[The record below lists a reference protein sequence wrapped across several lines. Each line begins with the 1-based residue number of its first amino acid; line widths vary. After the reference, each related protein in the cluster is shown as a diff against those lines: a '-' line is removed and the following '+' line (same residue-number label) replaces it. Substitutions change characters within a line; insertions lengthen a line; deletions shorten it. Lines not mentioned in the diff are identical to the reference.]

1 MKRYGNL
8 YNKICNID
16 NLRKAHTN
24 ARRGKTWYSE
34 VKAVD
39 ADLEQHLLRLQKSLL
54 EHSYQTSEYKTFIKN
69 DGKKLR
75 EIFKLPYYPDR
86 ICQWAILQIIE
97 PILIKKLTKDSYS
110 AIPNR
115 GIHLALRNVKEALK
129 DTKGTKY
136 CLKTDIRKYYPSI
149 NHKVLKSTYKTI
161 FKDNELLWLLDEII
175 DSTPSGIPIGN
186 YLSQW
191 SGNILLSKFDHW
203 VKEVKHVKYYY
214 RYMDDMVFFSD
225 SKEFLHELLK
235 DMQEYLQQLDL
246 TLKDNYQVFPTY
258 IRGLD
263 FVGYR
268 CFRNYTL
275 LRKSTAIQL
284 KRKMR
289 ILKRK
294 QELTAEDIC
303 SINSYKGWLKWANC
317 YHLHLKYIGGLL

>member
-8 YNKICNID
+8 YDKICNLD

-39 ADLEQHLLRLQKSLL
+39 TDLEQHLLRLQKSLL
-54 EHSYQTSEYKTFIKN
+54 EHSYQTSEYKTFIKD

-110 AIPNR
+110 AISNR

-136 CLKTDIRKYYPSI
+136 CLKTDIKKYYPSI
-149 NHKVLKSTYKTI
+149 NHDVLKSTYETI

-225 SKEFLHELLK
+225 SKEFLHKLLE
-235 DMQEYLQQLDL
+235 DIQEYLQQLDL
-246 TLKDNYQVFPTY
+246 ALKDNYQVFPTD

-317 YHLHLKYIGGLL
+317 YHLYLKYIGGLL